1 MADRS
6 LAALL
11 SMMATDD
18 PSPASETP
26 PRPLLRFDK
35 LRIAGFKSFVDPVDV
50 LIEPGLTGIVGPNGC
65 GKSNLI
71 EALRWVMGE
80 SSARQ
85 MRGGEMEDVIFNGTA
100 TRPAR
105 DVAEVVIELGNA
117 ARAAPPPFNG
127 FDSLEI
133 SRRIGRA
140 RGSMY
145 RVNGKEVRA
154 RDVQLLLADSAT
166 GARSTAIVSQGQV
179 GGLIAAK
186 PQERRVI
193 LEEAAGITG
202 LHSRRHEADM
212 RLRSAEANLERL
224 EDVVATLEAQLQ
236 GLRKQARQAGRYR
249 ILSEQIRAAETLWY
263 KLRWRSACEALS
275 QARKR
280 VADAEAAADD
290 ATRAAAAASARQ
302 AKAAAALPPLRRLD
316 ADAAAELQR
325 LTLAQ
330 DGLDAEDRRVAADRH
345 ACRLR
350 LDQAAA
356 DLRREQTLVADADA
370 ALVHLA
376 AEKARIEASR
386 EEEAEAQAA
395 ASTELAAVD
404 AEVERLD
411 AAVGAL
417 TAAVASAEADRSAIQ
432 RRVRDLEA
440 HSRRLAARA
449 ADLAAQLSSLEQQ
462 RQRQEMSDTDA
473 TSGALAAASAALE
486 IARTAAA
493 VADDEQDAAAAAA
506 ADALAAHQVAA
517 AEHGRLRA
525 EEKALGQVLALDEP
539 AQDAPVVDALSAQPG
554 LEAAV
559 AAALGDDLLAPLAA
573 AAPRYWR
580 TLPPLEAVPPLPP
593 GIPSLASFVS
603 APPAL
608 ERCLTQIGLVTNDG
622 EGERLQA
629 ALSPGQRLVTREG
642 AQWRW
647 DGLTATPGGS
657 PSAVRLRQRNRLIE
671 VREQAADAV
680 AVLDMAAERLEKAR
694 ALANVAA
701 DADRQARAAVRSSEA
716 VYVKARD
723 GHSEARERLAKV
735 AAQRDAVEANLRAA
749 QNEQGENDTALRAA
763 SAELADL
770 PDPATARDQLAVLRR
785 ELTEKRT
792 LQSDRRLAEEA
803 LIREVE
809 GRRRRLE
816 AIEGDAGS
824 WAARR
829 EAGCRQLAILEA
841 RQAAAEAEL
850 DQLSGL
856 PATIAAR
863 RDALLNEI
871 ETALSARRTASD
883 ELAAAEAALAEADRN
898 ARAAAGALIGARE
911 DRVRAEAAAEQAEAV
926 RQLLAARIAEALGL
940 DPQRL
945 DAAVVDGE
953 GQAARPDPD
962 AVERRLDRMRR
973 DRDMIGPVNLCAD
986 QEATELAG
994 RIKTLVNERLDL
1006 LTAIAKLRQGLAEL
1020 DREGRERLMASFADI
1035 DHHFRELFVRL
1046 FGGGRAHLALTESED
1061 PLDAGLEI
1069 MASPPGKRL
1078 QALSLLSGGEQ
1089 ALATLALVFA
1099 VFLSTP
1105 APICVLDEVD
1115 APLDD
1120 ANVDRLCALLSDL
1133 TVQSGTRFLIIT
1145 HHRMT
1150 MARMDRLFGVTMAE
1164 KGVSQLVSVDL
1175 LGADQQRQSA

>member
-1 MADRS
+1 
-6 LAALL
+6 
-11 SMMATDD
+11 
-18 PSPASETP
+18 
-26 PRPLLRFDK
+26 
-35 LRIAGFKSFVDPVDV
+35 
-50 LIEPGLTGIVGPNGC
+50 
-65 GKSNLI
+65 
-71 EALRWVMGE
+71 
-80 SSARQ
+80 
-85 MRGGEMEDVIFNGTA
+85 
-100 TRPAR
+100 
-105 DVAEVVIELGNA
+105 VAEVVIELGNA

-127 FDSLEI
+127 FESLEI

-166 GARSTAIVSQGQV
+166 GARSSAIVSQGQV

-202 LHSRRHEADM
+202 LHSRRHEADA

-249 ILSEQIRAAETLWY
+249 ALSEQIRATEILWY
-263 KLRWRSACEALS
+263 KRRWRAACEALS
-275 QARKR
+275 EARDR
-280 VADAEAAADD
+280 AADAGAAADD
-290 ATRAAAAASARQ
+290 ASLAAAAAAAQQ

-316 ADAAAELQR
+316 ADAAAALQR

-330 DGLDAEDRRVAADRH
+330 DGLDAEDRRVVADQH

-356 DLRREQTLVADADA
+356 DLRRERTLIDDADA
-370 ALVHLA
+370 ALMHLA
-376 AEKARIEASR
+376 AEKARIEGLR
-386 EEEAEAQAA
+386 EGEAVAQAT
-395 ASTELAAVD
+395 ASAELAAID

-432 RRVRDLEA
+432 RRAKDLEA
-440 HSRRLAARA
+440 RSRRLAARA
-449 ADLAAQLSSLEQQ
+449 ADLAAQLSSLE
-462 RQRQEMSDTDA
+462 RQRRALSDTDA
-473 TSGALAAASAALE
+473 TSEALAAASAALE

-493 VADDEQDAAAAAA
+493 AADGQQNAAAAAA
-506 ADALAAHQVAA
+506 ADALAAHQVAS
-517 AEHGRLRA
+517 AEYGRLQA
-525 EEKALGQVLALDEP
+525 EENALVQVLALEGP
-539 AQDAPVVDALSAQPG
+539 AAGAPVVDALSAGPE

-559 AAALGDDLLAPLAA
+559 AAALGDDLLAPLEA

-580 TLPPLEAVPPLPP
+580 TLPPLDAVPPLPA
-593 GIPSLASFVS
+593 GILSLADLVN
-603 APPAL
+603 APAAL
-608 ERCLTQIGLVTNDG
+608 ERRLTQIGLVADEG
-622 EGERLQA
+622 EGDRLQA
-629 ALSPGQRLVTREG
+629 ALFPGQRLVTREG

-647 DGLTATPGGS
+647 DGLTATSGGS
-657 PSAVRLRQRNRLIE
+657 PPAARLRQRNRLIE
-671 VREQAADAV
+671 VRKRAADA
-680 AVLDMAAERLEKAR
+680 AAALDTAAEQLEKVRTLAR
-694 ALANVAA
+694 AAA
-701 DADRQARAAVRSSEA
+701 DTDRQARAALRLSEA
-716 VYVKARD
+716 GYAKSRD
-723 GHSEARERLAKV
+723 AHAEAREQMAKV
-735 AAQRDAVEANLRAA
+735 AAQLDLTEAALRAV
-749 QNEQGENDTALRAA
+749 QSEQAETDIALAAA
-763 SAELADL
+763 SAELAEL
-770 PDPATARDQLAVLRR
+770 PDPATARDQLTVLRR
-785 ELTEKRT
+785 ALAEKRA
-792 LQSDRRLAEEA
+792 LQSDRRLAEGT
-803 LIREVE
+803 LMREVE

-816 AIEGDAGS
+816 AIEADARS

-841 RQAAAEAEL
+841 RHAATEAEIDRL
-850 DQLSGL
+850 GGL
-856 PATIAAR
+856 PAAIVAR
-863 RDALLNEI
+863 RDSLLNEI
-871 ETALSARRTASD
+871 EAAAGACRAACD
-883 ELAAAEAALAEADRN
+883 ELAAAEAALAEADRD
-898 ARAAAGALIGARE
+898 ARAAADALSGARE
-911 DRVRAEAAAEQAEAV
+911 NRVRAEAAAEQADAA
-926 RQLLAARIAEALGL
+926 RRALAARIAEALGL
-940 DPQRL
+940 DPQQL

-953 GQAARPDPD
+953 VQARRSDPD

-973 DRDMIGPVNLCAD
+973 ERDMIGPVNLCAD

-994 RIKTLVNERLDL
+994 KIRALVAERLDL
-1006 LTAIAKLRQGLAEL
+1006 IAAIAKLRQGLAEL

-1120 ANVDRLCALLSDL
+1120 ANVDRLCTLLSDL
-1133 TVQSGTRFLIIT
+1133 TARSGTRFLIIT

-1175 LGADQQRQSA
+1175 AGGNHLRQSA